1 MAGYFREV
9 AKRLFSQELRDSDL
23 TSRDESDQYAP
34 QYLLTP
40 TGARVNRVFLV
51 GTLIEKEDIGTD
63 SEYWR
68 GRVSDP
74 TGSFLVYAGQY
85 QPEAAQFL
93 AECELPA
100 FVAVVGKASTY
111 TTDEGNVLTSIR
123 AESIQPVDAQTRD
136 LWVLDTAKQ
145 TLDRIKE
152 LENIEPENPASN
164 PNAKLAKEH
173 YAADMKAYRSMVQKT
188 LESLKENL

>member
-1 MAGYFREV
+1 MPGFFREV
-9 AKRLFSQELRDSDL
+9 ARRVFAQELKDSNL
-23 TSRDESDQYAP
+23 SSKDESDQYAP

-40 TGARVNRVFLV
+40 TGAKVNRIFLV

-93 AECELPA
+93 SECELPA
-100 FVAVVGKASTY
+100 FVAIVGKTNTY
-111 TTDEGNVLTSIR
+111 TTDDGNVFTSIR
-123 AESIQPVDAQTRD
+123 PETIQQVDEDTRNI
-136 LWVLDTAKQ
+136 WVLDTAKH
-145 TLDRIKE
+145 TLDRIKA
-152 LENIEPENPASN
+152 IEADEGAD
-164 PNAKLAKEH
+164 AILAKEH
-173 YAADMKAYRSMVQKT
+173 YSSDTGFYRTMLKKA
-188 LESLKENL
+188 LESVKETE

>member
-1 MAGYFREV
+1 MPGFFRE
-9 AKRLFSQELRDSDL
+9 AARRIFAQELKDSNL

-34 QYLLTP
+34 QYVLTP
-40 TGARVNRVFLV
+40 TGAKVNRIFLV

-74 TGSFLVYAGQY
+74 TGSFLIYAGQY

-93 AECELPA
+93 SECELPA
-100 FVAVVGKASTY
+100 FVAVVGKTSTY
-111 TTDEGNVLTSIR
+111 TTDDGNVLTSIR
-123 AESIQPVDAQTRD
+123 PESIQQVDELTRN

-145 TLDRIKE
+145 TLERIE
-152 LENIEPENPASN
+152 TVEAEEDQNS
-164 PNAKLAKEH
+164 KLAKEH
-173 YAADMKAYRSMVQKT
+173 YSTDTSHYRSMVKKA
-188 LESLKENL
+188 LESLKESE